1 MKSNQVANA
10 PADLENGWVRQDSTQ
25 VSSNEGAQQYASVV
39 PFSDDTPLMTGS
51 WLVGLCGCCTDLI
64 PNCCM
69 VTFCPCIS
77 LAQISKRLGVTS
89 YGFGLFLSFL
99 FGCFL
104 STCLPFWIC
113 HLRSVTRQRF
123 RIPGNCCRDCCAA
136 CCCPCCA
143 VAQMATRTGSYTP
156 GSCSFG
162 SRDTLPP
169 YNHG

>member
-89 YGFGLFLSFL
+89 NATKIPNPRKLLSRL
-99 FGCFL
+99 
-104 STCLPFWIC
+104 
-113 HLRSVTRQRF
+113 LRSMLLSMLRGRPNGDSNRKLHTR
-123 RIPGNCCRDCCAA
+123 
-136 CCCPCCA
+136 
-143 VAQMATRTGSYTP
+143 
-156 GSCSFG
+156 
-162 SRDTLPP
+162 
-169 YNHG
+169 

>member
-99 FGCFL
+99 FGCFFNATKIPNPRKLL
-104 STCLPFWIC
+104 SRL
-113 HLRSVTRQRF
+113 LRSMLLSMLRGRPNGDSNRKLHTR
-123 RIPGNCCRDCCAA
+123 
-136 CCCPCCA
+136 
-143 VAQMATRTGSYTP
+143 
-156 GSCSFG
+156 
-162 SRDTLPP
+162 
-169 YNHG
+169 